1 MSRNKAIYVIMFCLA
16 VMLQLTIVRYI
27 EILYWRPDL
36 ILIILV
42 LFSLRLGPNWG
53 MSVGF
58 FLGLMQ
64 DLTSTHFIG
73 LAALSKTVA
82 GFISGSLAGKF
93 AARTEYLL
101 TLLISGLIH
110 DFVYFFIYTLG
121 ENFSIQSLL
130 ILYTFP
136 NLMYT
141 IILGAFLNY
150 FLEPYLKEESQ

>member
-1 MSRNKAIYVIMFCLA
+1 MNRNQIIYVIMFILA
-16 VMLQLTIVRYI
+16 VILQLTLVKYI
-27 EILYWRPDL
+27 EILNWRPDL
-36 ILIILV
+36 ILIVLV
-42 LFSLRLGPNWG
+42 FFSLRFGPNWG

-58 FLGLMQ
+58 FLGLIQ
-64 DLTSTHFIG
+64 DLISTHFLG
-73 LAALSKTVA
+73 LATLSKTVA

-130 ILYTFP
+130 ILYTLP

-150 FLEPYLKEESQ
+150 FLEPYFQEESQ